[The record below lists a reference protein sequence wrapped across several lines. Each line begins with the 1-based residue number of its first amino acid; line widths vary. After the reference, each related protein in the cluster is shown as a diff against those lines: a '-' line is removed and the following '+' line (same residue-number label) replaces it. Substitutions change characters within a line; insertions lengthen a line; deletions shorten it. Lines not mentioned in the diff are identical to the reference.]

1 MGPVEPEIKRLDE
14 VVLLD
19 LGDGEK
25 RFNPSSI
32 AAMNAAL
39 DQVESIIA
47 SGDQISMITTG
58 SDKFFSNGIDLDW
71 MFGDDAQASPDTI
84 PDFISSMMGMWARV
98 LALPIPT
105 IAAVNGH
112 AFAGGAMFVLAHDHV
127 LMRADRG
134 YWCVNEVLLKLP
146 LAPGMQAIL
155 EAKLPKATLR
165 KAILTA
171 HRFDAAS
178 AVAAGIADEAHD
190 GAMLR
195 DRAIELAQLLAPTAN
210 PILGRLKEDLYAD
223 ALATLRAG
231 EVPALS

>member
-1 MGPVEPEIKRLDE
+1 MGA
-14 VVLLD
+14 
-19 LGDGEK
+19 GEK
-25 RFNPSSI
+25 RFNPESV

-39 DQVESIIA
+39 DDVDSIVTA
-47 SGDQISMITTG
+47 GEQISLVTTG
-58 SDKFFSNGIDLDW
+58 SDKFFTNGIDLDW
-71 MFGDDAQASPDTI
+71 MFGDDAQASPEII
-84 PDFISSMMGMWARV
+84 PDFIASMMGLWARV

-105 IAAVNGH
+105 VAAVNGH

-127 LMRADRG
+127 LMRSDRG

-155 EAKLPKATLR
+155 EAKLPKPTVR

-171 HRFDAAS
+171 HRFDATS

-190 GAMLR
+190 GTVLR
-195 DRAIELAQLLAPTAN
+195 DRAVQLGQSLAPTAN

-223 ALATLRAG
+223 VLATLRAG

>member
-1 MGPVEPEIKRLDE
+1 MGA
-14 VVLLD
+14 
-19 LGDGEK
+19 GEK
-25 RFNPSSI
+25 RFNPESV

-39 DQVESIIA
+39 DDVDSIVA
-47 SGDQISMITTG
+47 AGEQISLVTTG
-58 SDKFFSNGIDLDW
+58 SDKFFTNGIDLDW
-71 MFGDDAQASPDTI
+71 MFGDDAQASPEII
-84 PDFISSMMGMWARV
+84 PDFIASMMGLWARV

-105 IAAVNGH
+105 VAAVNGH

-127 LMRADRG
+127 LMRSDRG

-155 EAKLPKATLR
+155 EAKLPKPTVR

-171 HRFDAAS
+171 HRFDATS

-190 GAMLR
+190 GTVLR
-195 DRAIELAQLLAPTAN
+195 DRAVQLGQSLAPTAD